1 MLLFF
6 FLPTKEKKTCPS
18 KEKKTKHELHL
29 TKFRFYPSNLQ

>member
-6 FLPTKEKKTCPS
+6 STYKRKENLPQQR
-18 KEKKTKHELHL
+18 KKTKHELHL